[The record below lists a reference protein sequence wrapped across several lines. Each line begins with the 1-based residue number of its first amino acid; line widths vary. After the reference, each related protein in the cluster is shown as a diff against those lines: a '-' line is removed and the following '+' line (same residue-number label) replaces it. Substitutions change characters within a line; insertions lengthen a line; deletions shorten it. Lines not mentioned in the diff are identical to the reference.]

1 MPLGGRHALLFSG
14 LKQNPALAYIR
25 FAGAY
30 QWGFYHIGMAHD
42 TDQTSPEYGRRRQ
55 RLIFVHGIGHKVSRV
70 PVDFSALKK
79 RARRVMTKR
88 GFAYVA
94 GGAGNERTMVG
105 NRAAFDRWRI
115 VPRMLCD
122 VSRRDL
128 SLTLFGERLPTPL
141 ILAPI
146 GVLEMVH
153 ARADVAAARAAAA
166 ERVPFIFSNQA
177 SVPMETCAAAMGDAI
192 RWFQLYWSTDDRL
205 VISFLRRAEACGCRA
220 LVVTLDT
227 PLLGWRPRDL
237 DLGSLPFLRGMGI
250 AQYTSD
256 PVFCEG
262 LSRTRTEPATDSV
275 KPPNNLF
282 SLGARWQQIR
292 RYPGPL
298 LRNLRSGVPQAAVRK
313 FLNIYSRPSLTWKDL
328 PWLREHTR
336 LPILLK
342 GILSPEDAR
351 LAIEHDVAG
360 IIVSNHGGR
369 QVDGA
374 AAAIDAL
381 PEVVKV
387 TKGRLPVLFDSGIR
401 SGADMFKALALGASA
416 ICLGRPYVYGLAI
429 AGEQGV
435 REVIQNILAEF
446 DLTMALAGCATLED
460 VANAAIERVV

>member
-1 MPLGGRHALLFSG
+1 MEHHS
-14 LKQNPALAYIR
+14 
-25 FAGAY
+25 
-30 QWGFYHIGMAHD
+30 
-42 TDQTSPEYGRRRQ
+42 DQTSPEYGRRRQ
-55 RLIFVHGIGHKVSRV
+55 RWIFVQGLGHIVPRV
-70 PVDFSALKK
+70 PADFSALEE

-94 GGAGNERTMVG
+94 GGAGNERTMVA
-105 NRAAFDRWRI
+105 NRAGFDRWRI

-153 ARADVAAARAAAA
+153 ARADLAAARAAAA
-166 ERVPFIFSNQA
+166 EQVPFIFSSQA
-177 SVPMETCAAAMGDAI
+177 SVPMETCATAMGDAT

-205 VISFLRRAEACGCRA
+205 VISFLRRAEACGCAA

-237 DLGSLPFLRGMGI
+237 DLGSLPFLHGMGI

-262 LSRTRTEPATDSV
+262 LVQAHTEPTTELV
-275 KPPNNLF
+275 EPPNNLF
-282 SLGARWQQIR
+282 SLWARWKQICR
-292 RYPGPL
+292 HPGSL
-298 LRNLRSGVPQAAVRK
+298 LRNLLSVAPQAAVPK
-313 FLNIYSRPSLTWKDL
+313 FLNIYSRASLTWKDL
-328 PWLREHTR
+328 AWLREHTR

-351 LAIEHDVAG
+351 LAIERDVAG

-374 AAAIDAL
+374 VAAIDAL

-387 TKGRLPVLFDSGIR
+387 ANDRLPILFDSGIR
-401 SGADMFKALALGASA
+401 GGADMFKALALGASA

-429 AGEQGV
+429 AGEHGV

-446 DLTMALAGCATLED
+446 DLAMALAGCAKLED
-460 VANAAIERVV
+460 VANSTLERVV

>member
-1 MPLGGRHALLFSG
+1 MRHHS
-14 LKQNPALAYIR
+14 
-25 FAGAY
+25 
-30 QWGFYHIGMAHD
+30 
-42 TDQTSPEYGRRRQ
+42 DQPFPEYGRRRQ
-55 RLIFVHGIGHKVSRV
+55 TWIFVRGLGHKVSRV
-70 PVDFSALKK
+70 PVDFSTLEE
-79 RARRVMTKR
+79 RARGVMTKR

-94 GGAGNERTMVG
+94 GGAGNARTMVA
-105 NRAAFDRWRI
+105 NRAGFDRWRI
-115 VPRMLCD
+115 VPRMLRD

-141 ILAPI
+141 ILAPV

-153 ARADVAAARAAAA
+153 PRADLAAARAAAT

-177 SVPMETCAAAMGDAI
+177 SVPMETCAAAMGEGI

-227 PLLGWRPRDL
+227 TLLGWRPRDL

-262 LSRTRTEPATDSV
+262 LDQARTEPMTNPV
-275 KPPNNLF
+275 EPPKNLF
-282 SLGARWQQIR
+282 SLGARWEQIR
-292 RYPGPL
+292 RYPGSL
-298 LRNLRSGVPQAAVRK
+298 SRNLRSGAPAAAVRK
-313 FLNIYSRPSLTWKDL
+313 FLRIYSRTSLTWKDL
-328 PWLREHTR
+328 AWLREHTR

-351 LAIEHDVAG
+351 LAVEHGVTG

-374 AAAIDAL
+374 VAAIDAL
-381 PEVVKV
+381 PEIVKA
-387 TKGRLPVLFDSGIR
+387 TEGRLPVLFDSGIR
-401 SGADMFKALALGASA
+401 GGADIFKALALGASA
-416 ICLGRPYVYGLAI
+416 VCLGRPYVYGLAI
-429 AGEQGV
+429 TGERGV

-446 DLTMALAGCATLED
+446 ELTMALSGCATLED
-460 VANAAIERVV
+460 VANAALEKLG

>member
-1 MPLGGRHALLFSG
+1 MEHHP
-14 LKQNPALAYIR
+14 
-25 FAGAY
+25 
-30 QWGFYHIGMAHD
+30 
-42 TDQTSPEYGRRRQ
+42 DQTSPEYGRRRQ
-55 RLIFVHGIGHKVSRV
+55 RWIFVQGLGHIVPRV
-70 PVDFSALKK
+70 PADFSALEE
-79 RARRVMTKR
+79 RARRAMTKR

-94 GGAGNERTMVG
+94 GGAGNERTMVA
-105 NRAAFDRWRI
+105 NRAGFDRWRI
-115 VPRMLCD
+115 VPRILRD

-128 SLTLFGERLPTPL
+128 SLTLFGKRLPTPL
-141 ILAPI
+141 ILAPV
-146 GVLEMVH
+146 GVLEMAHSH
-153 ARADVAAARAAAA
+153 ADLAAARAATA
-166 ERVPFIFSNQA
+166 EGVPFIFSNQA
-177 SVPMETCAAAMGDAI
+177 SVPMETCAAAMGDGN

-205 VISFLRRAEACGCRA
+205 VINFLRRAEACGCGA

-237 DLGSLPFLRGMGI
+237 DLGSLPFLHGMGI

-262 LSRTRTEPATDSV
+262 LVQAHAESTTNRV

-282 SLGARWQQIR
+282 SLWARWKQIR
-292 RYPGPL
+292 RHPGSL
-298 LRNLRSGVPQAAVRK
+298 LRNLLSVAPLAAVPK
-313 FLNIYSRPSLTWKDL
+313 FLNIYSRASLTWKDL
-328 PWLREHTR
+328 AWLREHTR

-342 GILSPEDAR
+342 GILSADDAR

-374 AAAIDAL
+374 VAAIDAL
-381 PEVVKV
+381 PQVVKV
-387 TKGRLPVLFDSGIR
+387 ANGRLPVLFDSGIR

-429 AGEQGV
+429 AGEHGV

-446 DLTMALAGCATLED
+446 DLTMALTGCTTLAD
-460 VANAAIERVV
+460 VANIALERVV

>member
-1 MPLGGRHALLFSG
+1 MEHRSEQP
-14 LKQNPALAYIR
+14 
-25 FAGAY
+25 
-30 QWGFYHIGMAHD
+30 
-42 TDQTSPEYGRRRQ
+42 SPEYGRRRQ
-55 RLIFVHGIGHKVSRV
+55 RLIYVHGLGHKVSRV
-70 PVDFSALKK
+70 PVDPWALEE
-79 RARRVMTKR
+79 RARRAMTKR

-94 GGAGNERTMVG
+94 GGAGNERTMVA

-146 GVLEMVH
+146 GALEMVH
-153 ARADVAAARAAAA
+153 ARADLAAARAAVA
-166 ERVPFIFSNQA
+166 ERVPFIFSSQA
-177 SVPMETCAAAMGDAI
+177 SMPMENCAAAMGDGT

-227 PLLGWRPRDL
+227 TLLGWRPRDL

-256 PVFCEG
+256 PVFSEG
-262 LSRTRTEPATDSV
+262 LARARTEPMTDPV
-275 KPPNNLF
+275 KPPMNLF
-282 SLGARWQQIR
+282 SFGARWEQIR
-292 RYPGPL
+292 RYPGSL
-298 LRNLRSGVPQAAVRK
+298 LANLRSGAPQAAVRK
-313 FLNIYSRPSLTWKDL
+313 FLSIYSRASLTWKDL
-328 PWLREHTR
+328 TWLREHTR

-342 GILSPEDAR
+342 GILSAEDAR
-351 LAIEHDVAG
+351 LAIEHGVAG

-374 AAAIDAL
+374 VAAINAL
-381 PEVVKV
+381 PEVVGV
-387 TKGRLPVLFDSGIR
+387 AKGQLPVLFDSGIR
-401 SGADMFKALALGASA
+401 TGSDIFKALALGASA

-460 VANAAIERVV
+460 VAKAALERVAAR

>member
-1 MPLGGRHALLFSG
+1 MRSHS
-14 LKQNPALAYIR
+14 
-25 FAGAY
+25 
-30 QWGFYHIGMAHD
+30 
-42 TDQTSPEYGRRRQ
+42 DQTFPEYGRRRQ
-55 RLIFVHGIGHKVSRV
+55 RWIFVHGLGHKVSRV
-70 PVDFSALKK
+70 PVDFPALEE
-79 RARRVMTKR
+79 RARRVMTKK

-94 GGAGNERTMVG
+94 GGAGNEQTMVA
-105 NRAAFDRWRI
+105 NRAGFDRWRI
-115 VPRMLCD
+115 VPRMLRD

-141 ILAPI
+141 ILAPV

-153 ARADVAAARAAAA
+153 ARADLAAVRAAAA

-177 SVPMETCAAAMGDAI
+177 SVPMETCSAAMGDGI

-205 VISFLRRAEACGCRA
+205 VISFLRRAEACGCQA

-227 PLLGWRPRDL
+227 TLLGWRPRDL

-262 LSRTRTEPATDSV
+262 LARARTEPTTDTV
-275 KPPNNLF
+275 KPPINLF
-282 SLGARWQQIR
+282 SFGARWEQIR
-292 RYPGPL
+292 RYPGSL
-298 LRNLRSGVPQAAVRK
+298 LSNLRSGAPQAAVRK
-313 FLNIYSRPSLTWKDL
+313 FLGIYSRASLTWKDL
-328 PWLREHTR
+328 AWLREHTR

-374 AAAIDAL
+374 VAAIDAL

-387 TKGRLPVLFDSGIR
+387 TKGGLPVLFDSGIR
-401 SGADMFKALALGASA
+401 GGADTFKALALGASA
-416 ICLGRPYVYGLAI
+416 VCLGRPYVYGLAI

-446 DLTMALAGCATLED
+446 DLTMALAGCATLAD
-460 VANAAIERVV
+460 VANAALVRVA

>member
-1 MPLGGRHALLFSG
+1 MEHHS
-14 LKQNPALAYIR
+14 
-25 FAGAY
+25 
-30 QWGFYHIGMAHD
+30 
-42 TDQTSPEYGRRRQ
+42 DQIFPEYGRRRQ
-55 RLIFVHGIGHKVSRV
+55 RLIFVHGLGHKVSRV
-70 PVDFSALKK
+70 PVEFSALEE
-79 RARRVMTKR
+79 RARGAMTKR
-88 GFAYVA
+88 GFAYAA
-94 GGAGNERTMVG
+94 GGAGNEQTMVA
-105 NRAAFDRWRI
+105 NRAAFYRWRI

-128 SLTLFGERLPTPL
+128 SVTLFGKRLPTPL

-153 ARADVAAARAAAA
+153 PRADLAVARAAAA

-177 SVPMETCAAAMGDAI
+177 SVPMERCATAMGDGI

-227 PLLGWRPRDL
+227 TLLGWRPRDL

-256 PVFCEG
+256 PVFREG
-262 LSRTRTEPATDSV
+262 LARARTEPRTDPV
-275 KPPNNLF
+275 KAPNNLF
-282 SLGARWQQIR
+282 SLGARWEQIR
-292 RYPGPL
+292 HYPGSL
-298 LRNLRSGVPQAAVRK
+298 LCNLYSGAPQAAVRK
-313 FLNIYSRPSLTWKDL
+313 FLNIYSRASLTWKDL
-328 PWLREHTR
+328 AWLREHTR

-351 LAIEHDVAG
+351 LALEHDVAG

-374 AAAIDAL
+374 VAAIDAL
-381 PEVVKV
+381 SEIVKAV
-387 TKGRLPVLFDSGIR
+387 KGRLPVLFDSGIR
-401 SGADMFKALALGASA
+401 SGADIFKALALGASA

-435 REVIQNILAEF
+435 REVIQNSLAEF
-446 DLTMALAGCATLED
+446 DLTMALAGCATLKD
-460 VANAAIERVV
+460 VANAALEKVV

>member
-1 MPLGGRHALLFSG
+1 M
-14 LKQNPALAYIR
+14 
-25 FAGAY
+25 
-30 QWGFYHIGMAHD
+30 
-42 TDQTSPEYGRRRQ
+42 
-55 RLIFVHGIGHKVSRV
+55 
-70 PVDFSALKK
+70 
-79 RARRVMTKR
+79 
-88 GFAYVA
+88 VA
-94 GGAGNERTMVG
+94 
-105 NRAAFDRWRI
+105 NRAAFDRWGI
-115 VPRMLCD
+115 VPRMLRD

-128 SLTLFGERLPTPL
+128 SLNLFGERLPTPL

-146 GVLEMVH
+146 GVLEMAH
-153 ARADVAAARAAAA
+153 AGADLATARAAAA
-166 ERVPFIFSNQA
+166 EQVPFIFSNQA
-177 SVPMETCAAAMGDAI
+177 SVPMETCAAAMGDGI
-192 RWFQLYWSTDDRL
+192 RWFQLYWSTDDQL
-205 VISFLRRAEACGCRA
+205 VISFLQRAEACGCRA

-262 LSRTRTEPATDSV
+262 VARAGTEPTTDTV
-275 KPPNNLF
+275 KAPNNLF
-282 SLGARWQQIR
+282 SFGARQQQIR
-292 RYPGPL
+292 RHPGPL
-298 LRNLRSGVPQAAVRK
+298 LTKLRSGAPLAAVRR
-313 FLNIYSRPSLTWKDL
+313 FLNIYSRASLTWKDL
-328 PWLREHTR
+328 GWLREHTR

-351 LAIEHDVAG
+351 LAIEHGMSG

-374 AAAIDAL
+374 VAAIGVL
-381 PEVVKV
+381 PDVVKV
-387 TKGRLPVLFDSGIR
+387 AEGRLPVLFDSGIR
-401 SGADMFKALALGASA
+401 SGSDMFKALALGASA

-460 VANAAIERVV
+460 VANATLQRIV

>member
-1 MPLGGRHALLFSG
+1 MEHHP
-14 LKQNPALAYIR
+14 N
-25 FAGAY
+25 
-30 QWGFYHIGMAHD
+30 
-42 TDQTSPEYGRRRQ
+42 QTSPEYGRQRQ
-55 RLIFVHGIGHKVSRV
+55 RWIFVQGLGHIVPRV
-70 PVDFSALKK
+70 PADFSALEE

-94 GGAGNERTMVG
+94 GGAGNERTIIA
-105 NRAAFDRWRI
+105 NRAGFDRWRI
-115 VPRMLCD
+115 VPRMLRD

-146 GVLEMVH
+146 GVLEMAHSH
-153 ARADVAAARAAAA
+153 ADLAVARAAAA
-166 ERVPFIFSNQA
+166 EQVPFIFSNQA
-177 SVPMETCAAAMGDAI
+177 SVPMETCAAAMGDGI
-192 RWFQLYWSTDDRL
+192 RWFQLYWSMDDQL
-205 VISFLRRAEACGCRA
+205 VISFLRRAEACGCGA
-220 LVVTLDT
+220 VVVTLDT
-227 PLLGWRPRDL
+227 PLLGWRSRDL
-237 DLGSLPFLRGMGI
+237 DLGSLPFLQGMGI

-262 LSRTRTEPATDSV
+262 LVQAHADSTTNRV

-282 SLGARWQQIR
+282 SLGARWNQIR
-292 RYPGPL
+292 RHPGSL
-298 LRNLRSGVPQAAVRK
+298 LRNLLSAAPLAAVPK
-313 FLNIYSRPSLTWKDL
+313 FLNIYSRASLTWKDL
-328 PWLREHTR
+328 AWLRKQTR

-342 GILSPEDAR
+342 GLLSAEDAR
-351 LAIEHDVAG
+351 LAIVHDVDG

-374 AAAIDAL
+374 IAAIDSL

-387 TKGRLPVLFDSGIR
+387 ANGRLPVLFDSGIR

-429 AGEQGV
+429 AGEHGV

-446 DLTMALAGCATLED
+446 DLTMALTGCATLAD
-460 VANAAIERVV
+460 VANAALERVA

>member
-1 MPLGGRHALLFSG
+1 MQGLGH
-14 LKQNPALAYIR
+14 
-25 FAGAY
+25 
-30 QWGFYHIGMAHD
+30 
-42 TDQTSPEYGRRRQ
+42 
-55 RLIFVHGIGHKVSRV
+55 FVPRV
-70 PVDFSALKK
+70 PVDSSALEE
-79 RARRVMTKR
+79 RARRVMTKK

-94 GGAGNERTMVG
+94 GGAGDERTMAA

-115 VPRMLCD
+115 VPRVLCD

-128 SLTLFGERLPTPL
+128 SLTLFGERLPTPM

-153 ARADVAAARAAAA
+153 ARADLAAARAAAA
-166 ERVPFIFSNQA
+166 EQVPFIFSNQA
-177 SVPMETCAAAMGDAI
+177 SVPMETCATAMGDGI

-205 VISFLRRAEACGCRA
+205 VISFLHRAEACGCRA

-237 DLGSLPFLRGMGI
+237 DLGSLPFLHGMGI

-256 PVFCEG
+256 PVFSEG
-262 LSRTRTEPATDSV
+262 LVQPHTEPTTDSV

-282 SLGARWQQIR
+282 SFGARWKQIR
-292 RYPGPL
+292 RYPGSL
-298 LRNLRSGVPQAAVRK
+298 LRNLLSVAPQAAVPK
-313 FLNIYSRPSLTWKDL
+313 FLNIYSRASLTWKDL
-328 PWLREHTR
+328 AWLREHTR

-342 GILSPEDAR
+342 GILSAEDAR
-351 LAIEHDVAG
+351 LALEHDVAG

-374 AAAIDAL
+374 VAAIDAL

-387 TKGRLPVLFDSGIR
+387 VNGRLPVLFDSGIR

-429 AGEQGV
+429 AGEHGV
-435 REVIQNILAEF
+435 RQVIQNLLAEF
-446 DLTMALAGCATLED
+446 ELTMALTGCATLED
-460 VANAAIERVV
+460 VANATLERVV